1 MEVDDPMPTSEM
13 GDSGKCVRVISVKTV
28 ARLSA
33 IICTAFDVCIFKLS
47 YQGLKMRMTTIYNVV
62 NHYHQL
68 ITSPVA
74 QA

>member
-1 MEVDDPMPTSEM
+1 MPTSEM
-13 GDSGKCVRVISVKTV
+13 GDSGKCVRVISVNTV

-33 IICTAFDVCIFKLS
+33 IIRIPFDVCMCASSNFI
-47 YQGLKMRMTTIYNVV
+47 YQGLKMRMRTIYNVV